1 MLLRAGELAAPTL
14 AGHTPCISLITSH
27 RWWPKWSPFWD
38 AGTLTH
44 STCKSLIF
52 HGRGDSADGETTLGY
67 QAGPVSSSK
76 SVSEGWRRP
85 VRWRRRIPEAGAEA
99 QEKTKD
105 CRLWRCTRSQEI
117 TQLLDERGFPGA
129 QPCRLRLCFCV
140 SRPVQVSM
148 PCFSCSDEWCE
159 HGLASLYRAEA
170 PEADAHKKLKHAA
183 VAPAALTHN
192 SSKTLY
198 ISEESTYVTHFME
211 LQQCKYTGM
220 RVCVSS
226 THEAHCNLLFI
237 IISSHS
243 NCSSA
248 QNGSW
253 GHCRWVGA
261 SVSAG
266 PRKVTLGWKSMVSVT
281 CTRSSFATF
290 NVANLTE
297 KLY

>member
-1 MLLRAGELAAPTL
+1 M
-14 AGHTPCISLITSH
+14 
-27 RWWPKWSPFWD
+27 
-38 AGTLTH
+38 
-44 STCKSLIF
+44 
-52 HGRGDSADGETTLGY
+52 
-67 QAGPVSSSK
+67 SSSK

-99 QEKTKD
+99 GEKTKD

-117 TQLLDERGFPGA
+117 TQLLDGNGLPGA
-129 QPCRLRLCFCV
+129 QPCRLRLCFCA
-140 SRPVQVSM
+140 SRPIRVSM
-148 PCFSCSDEWCE
+148 SCFSCSDEWCE

-183 VAPAALTHN
+183 VARAALTCN
-192 SSKTLY
+192 SSKTFY
-198 ISEESTYVTHFME
+198 ISEESTYVIHFME
-211 LQQCKYTGM
+211 LQQCNYTGM
-220 RVCVSS
+220 HVCVSS

-248 QNGSW
+248 QNCWILMRLLGTLS
-253 GHCRWVGA
+253 VGRCL
-261 SVSAG
+261 SVRGREKSPWAWEL
-266 PRKVTLGWKSMVSVT
+266 KGWKSMVSVT